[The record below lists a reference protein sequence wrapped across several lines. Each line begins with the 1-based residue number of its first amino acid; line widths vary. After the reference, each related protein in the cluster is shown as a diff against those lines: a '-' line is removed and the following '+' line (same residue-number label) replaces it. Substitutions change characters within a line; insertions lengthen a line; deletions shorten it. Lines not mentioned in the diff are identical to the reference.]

1 MDLIPNFAMETWV
14 LVATSL
20 VLLYILGP
28 IHINFLRSWEFLG
41 QPLCLFWEL
50 FCSTLGVFGI
60 LTENVM
66 KNTEKCGGCMRG
78 NSPCWSS
85 WIPT

>member
-20 VLLYILGP
+20 VLLYM
-28 IHINFLRSWEFLG
+28 
-41 QPLCLFWEL
+41 
-50 FCSTLGVFGI
+50 VFGN

-66 KNTEKCGGCMRG
+66 KNMEKCGAFRSNGISEKCLKF
-78 NSPCWSS
+78 C
-85 WIPT
+85 